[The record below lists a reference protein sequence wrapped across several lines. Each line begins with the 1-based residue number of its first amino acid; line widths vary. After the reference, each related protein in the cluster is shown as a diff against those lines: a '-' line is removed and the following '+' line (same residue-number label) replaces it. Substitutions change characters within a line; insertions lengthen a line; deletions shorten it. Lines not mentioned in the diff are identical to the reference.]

1 MRYIFSYFNEKDP
14 TLIDEDDI
22 ISYLNFI
29 KKQFGS
35 GYDKCRMVAQAC
47 SFFYKNIL
55 KVPYVVPSAFYP
67 RREFKIPNILNEQEI
82 QQLINAT
89 KNIKARCVVSL
100 FYGTGARLEE
110 LCHLKMSDINSTDG
124 ELRLLGKGR
133 KERMTIFP
141 KSLLPDLY
149 QYHKEHQPKT
159 YLFEGHIPGK
169 PLSNGAMQV
178 AVRKAMINAGFPKG
192 KFTAHSLRHSFATH
206 LLDAGT
212 DLHTIRVLLGHSSI
226 ETTMI
231 YLHLQKNK
239 RAQLISPFDQ
249 LMNQSTEDDEA

>member
-1 MRYIFSYFNEKDP
+1 M
-14 TLIDEDDI
+14 
-22 ISYLNFI
+22 
-29 KKQFGS
+29 
-35 GYDKCRMVAQAC
+35 AQAC

-67 RREFKIPNILNEQEI
+67 RREFRIPNILSDEEVKH
-82 QQLINAT
+82 LISVT
-89 KNIKARCVVSL
+89 TSIKARCIVGL

-110 LCHLKMSDINSTDG
+110 MCHLKMTYINSANG
-124 ELRLLGKGR
+124 EVKLQGKGR

-141 KSLLPDLY
+141 KTLLADLY

-159 YLFEGHIPGK
+159 YLFEGRTPGQ

-178 AVRKAMINAGFPKG
+178 AVRKAMQNAGFPKG

-239 RAQLISPFDQ
+239 RAQLVSPFDQ
-249 LMNQSTEDDEA
+249 LMDPKVTSNDGE